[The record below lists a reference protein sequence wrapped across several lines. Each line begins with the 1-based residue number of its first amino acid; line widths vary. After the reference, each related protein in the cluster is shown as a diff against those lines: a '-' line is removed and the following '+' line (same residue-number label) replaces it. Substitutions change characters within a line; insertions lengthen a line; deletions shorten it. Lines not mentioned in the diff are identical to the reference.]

1 MKDVKKN
8 NKLASEL
15 NAEIFKLKNAVD
27 NLKNDVN
34 IIQSGDNDGPFWNG
48 ALACCSL
55 KEVLRVAERG
65 TVLVNELE
73 ACSKKIINK

>member
-15 NAEIFKLKNAVD
+15 NAEIFKLKNAVE

-34 IIQSGDNDGPFWNG
+34 IIQNGDNDGPFWNG

>member
-15 NAEIFKLKNAVD
+15 NTEIFKLKNAIE

-34 IIQSGDNDGPFWNG
+34 VIQNGDSDGAFWNG

-55 KEVLRVAERG
+55 KEVLKVVERESE
-65 TVLVNELE
+65 LILELE
-73 ACSKKIINK
+73 NCSEKIINK

>member
-27 NLKNDVN
+27 NENNYN
-34 IIQSGDNDGPFWNG
+34 IGITGSYGSGK
-48 ALACCSL
+48 S
-55 KEVLRVAERG
+55 
-65 TVLVNELE
+65 
-73 ACSKKIINK
+73 SIIII

>member
-15 NAEIFKLKNAVD
+15 NEEIFKLKNAIE

-34 IIQSGDNDGPFWNG
+34 IIQNGDNDGPFWNG

-55 KEVLRVAERG
+55 KEVLKVVERG
-65 TVLVNELE
+65 NTLIDELE
-73 ACSKKIINK
+73 SCSKKILNK

>member
-15 NAEIFKLKNAVD
+15 NAEIFKLKNAVE

-34 IIQSGDNDGPFWNG
+34 IIQNGDVDGPFWNG

-55 KEVLRVAERG
+55 KEVLKVAERG
-65 TVLVNELE
+65 NTLINELE
-73 ACSKKIINK
+73 LCSEKILNK

>member
-15 NAEIFKLKNAVD
+15 NAEIFKLKNAVE

-34 IIQSGDNDGPFWNG
+34 IIQNGDNDGPFWNG

-55 KEVLRVAERG
+55 KEVLKVAERG
-65 TVLVNELE
+65 NALIDELE
-73 ACSKKIINK
+73 SCSKKI

>member
-15 NAEIFKLKNAVD
+15 NEEIFKLKNAIE

-34 IIQSGDNDGPFWNG
+34 IIQNGDSDGAFWNG
-48 ALACCSL
+48 VLACVSL
-55 KEVLRVAERG
+55 KEVLRVAERSNS
-65 TVLVNELE
+65 LVNELE
-73 ACSKKIINK
+73 NCSKKINK

>member
-15 NAEIFKLKNAVD
+15 NEEIFKLKNAVE

-34 IIQSGDNDGPFWNG
+34 IIQNGDADGAFWNG
-48 ALACCSL
+48 ALACVSL
-55 KEVLRVAERG
+55 KEVLKVAERG
-65 TVLVNELE
+65 NLLARELE
-73 ACSKKIINK
+73 ENSEKIINK

>member
-15 NAEIFKLKNAVD
+15 NAEIFKLKNAVE

-34 IIQSGDNDGPFWNG
+34 IIQNGDNDGPFWNG

-55 KEVLRVAERG
+55 KEVLKVAERG
-65 TVLVNELE
+65 NTLIDELE
-73 ACSKKIINK
+73 SYSKKILNK

>member
-34 IIQSGDNDGPFWNG
+34 IIQNGDNDGPFWNG
-48 ALACCSL
+48 ALAFCSL
-55 KEVLRVAERG
+55 KEVLRVAELG